1 MCLGQLATPEAL
13 SQHFPQPGLG
23 EAAWCLLGWWE
34 GMDSWEAGDVL
45 CGKEAELSVLTPQ
58 QETLLPP
65 NGAEALLGL
74 RLRCPQVAEELNAG

>member
-1 MCLGQLATPEAL
+1 
-13 SQHFPQPGLG
+13 
-23 EAAWCLLGWWE
+23 
-34 GMDSWEAGDVL
+34 MDSWEAGDVL